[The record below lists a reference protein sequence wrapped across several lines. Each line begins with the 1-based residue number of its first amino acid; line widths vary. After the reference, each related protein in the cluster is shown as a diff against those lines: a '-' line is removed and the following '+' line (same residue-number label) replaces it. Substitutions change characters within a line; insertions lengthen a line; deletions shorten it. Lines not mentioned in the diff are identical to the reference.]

1 MTIVSL
7 RSAWKAARCMTSSE
21 SHQASRNFSRSSCA
35 REANPESQPSS
46 SPAKPSL
53 TSALGLAPIAPRITS
68 GTPISVA
75 AGSPFSPGTKVSQI
89 ASRLAR
95 PPSLSVIVTNAS
107 NYQAHSPP
115 TRGKSSGAPRERPG
129 TRRRRVTTRRSAL
142 APHSQRPG
150 QPVYGHFR
158 EVHRSGAGGASA
170 VSARERRESVPISPL
185 PVTLDQVA
193 NSVHVVGELAGLELR
208 PPLALALGTLPR
220 GSSHLVDSVL
230 RDDDGTIGVEDD
242 RITRGEGRSSHLHR
256 DVDLPRL
263 GSVGAPHPDPAR
275 PDREAQLAKLL
286 RVPDGP
292 VDQNRRG
299 LAALRLGCEQ
309 LAEQGDGP
317 RLRHGQDEDV
327 AGFHPV
333 HRRMHH
339 EDVVMSAADRPGR
352 AGGARAGDH
361 LMKVEIDQALAAG
374 RLEDCRR
381 AELAQ
386 LVVDAHNSLATLGTT
401 RMKASAWR
409 ISAFPETRRAWLPR
423 CSARCA

>member
-21 SHQASRNFSRSSCA
+21 SHQASRNFSRSPCA
-35 REANPESQPSS
+35 REANAESHPSS

-208 PPLALALGTLPR
+208 PPLALAL
-220 GSSHLVDSVL
+220 
-230 RDDDGTIGVEDD
+230 
-242 RITRGEGRSSHLHR
+242 
-256 DVDLPRL
+256 PRL

-339 EDVVMSAADRPGR
+339 EDVVLGAADRPGR
-352 AGGARAGDH
+352 AGGARAGAH
-361 LMKVEIDQALAAG
+361 LVKVEVDQALAAG
-374 RLEDCRR
+374 RLEDRR
-381 AELAQ
+381 GAELAQ

-409 ISAFPETRRAWLPR
+409 IPAFPETRRAWLPR